1 MQGPARLLL
10 AIVASCGCATAAGL
24 VRFRSRGRA
33 GGLASWGFLPA
44 LLGCL
49 LIIPRENVGLRA
61 AAAFAS
67 GDLAFKMV
75 DFFRHRGRSGPGSP
89 LRAYYHFLIPFPV
102 FSVAYPDHKR
112 RLTRPDRPWPHVLRI
127 AGGTIVVA
135 SALLLLGVKRGS
147 PRFRSS
153 FVLDHVAVLAMFV
166 VTIESISQAL
176 YGLERLAG
184 YDVAPIIRGAYL
196 SRSVSE
202 FWQRYNG
209 RVHDWLYRNVFR
221 PSGGRR
227 RPVRGVALVFLVSGL
242 FHEVMFDLATSKITG
257 YQLAFFLLQA
267 PPALASRWF
276 ERLARRPGI
285 AGKLAAH
292 GLTIL
297 FLAASSILFF
307 RGVSDIFPFIYASRS
322 PLP

>member
-1 MQGPARLLL
+1 
-10 AIVASCGCATAAGL
+10 
-24 VRFRSRGRA
+24 
-33 GGLASWGFLPA
+33 
-44 LLGCL
+44 
-49 LIIPRENVGLRA
+49 
-61 AAAFAS
+61 
-67 GDLAFKMV
+67 MV
-75 DFFRHRGRSGPGSP
+75 DFFRHRGRSGSGPP
-89 LRAYYHFLIPFPV
+89 LREYYHFLIPFPI

-112 RLTRPDRPWPHVLRI
+112 RLTRPDRPWPHVLQI

-135 SALLLLGVKRGS
+135 SALLLMGVKLGS
-147 PRFRSS
+147 PLFRSN
-153 FVLDHVAVLAMFV
+153 FVLDHVAVLVLFV
-166 VTIESISQAL
+166 VTIESISQVF

-184 YDVAPIIRGAYL
+184 YDVVPIIRGAYL

-202 FWQRYNG
+202 FWRRYNG

-267 PPALASRWF
+267 PPALASRRF

-285 AGKLAAH
+285 AGKFAAH
-292 GLTIL
+292 GFTIL